1 MHSLRYIRSKKSR
14 KILKKGRSRSKS
26 RSRSLTGG
34 SKVKLVSFSKSD
46 RSGKKYMVRLQ
57 TLGGKTKTIHFGD
70 STMRDYTSFSPQE
83 KSKHKSA
90 YLSRHAKRENWNDPT
105 TAGFWSRWILW
116 GNTSNIKSNLA
127 STRRRFNL

>member
-1 MHSLRYIRSKKSR
+1 MHSLRSIRTIRSRKSNSLSKSR
-14 KILKKGRSRSKS
+14 IRSRSKS
-26 RSRSLTGG
+26 G

-46 RSGKKYMVRLQ
+46 KSGKKYMVRLQ

-70 STMRDYTSFSPQE
+70 STMRDYTSFSPQDR
-83 KSKHKSA
+83 SKHKSA
-90 YLSRHAKRENWNDPT
+90 YLSRHAKREHWNDPT

-127 STRRRFNL
+127 STRKRFNL

>member
-1 MHSLRYIRSKKSR
+1 MHSLRSIRSRKSR
-14 KILKKGRSRSKS
+14 KSRKSKS
-26 RSRSLTGG
+26 G

-46 RSGKKYMVRLQ
+46 KSGKKYMVRLQ

-90 YLSRHAKRENWNDPT
+90 YLSRHAKREHWNDPT

-127 STRRRFNL
+127 STRKRFNL

>member
-1 MHSLRYIRSKKSR
+1 MHSLRSIRSKKSR
-14 KILKKGRSRSKS
+14 KSFKKGRSRS

-46 RSGKKYMVRLQ
+46 KSGKKYMVRLQ

-90 YLSRHAKRENWNDPT
+90 YLSRHAKREHWNDPT

-127 STRRRFNL
+127 STRKRFNL